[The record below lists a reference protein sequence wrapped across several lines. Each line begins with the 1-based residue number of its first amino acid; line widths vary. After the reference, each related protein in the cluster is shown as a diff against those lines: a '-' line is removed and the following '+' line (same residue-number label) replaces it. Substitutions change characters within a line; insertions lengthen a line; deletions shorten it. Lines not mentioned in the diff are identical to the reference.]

1 MRIAFTSVSGPED
14 GSYWSGTPLSM
25 KMHMQAEFA
34 DLIHIGPL
42 DLLWQPFKQK
52 HLIYEQM
59 LRTTYIWELEPV
71 VHQYLSMQVARE
83 LKKYSDIDLIFS
95 NGSFPYPNAFLDT
108 EIPIVFWSDATFAG
122 LVEEHPGYR
131 NICQENLWVGD
142 KLQQRILD
150 RSKLAIFSTEWAAET
165 ALRHYEVEE
174 SKVKVVPFGANL
186 PGKLPDK
193 YKIKSIVEHRSKK
206 ECRLLFIGRDW
217 IEKGGSFAVDTLRA
231 LESKGLNAHLTVV
244 GCTIPDGI
252 SEQLNGRIT
261 NIPAVHKDNEQGA
274 EELQNLLENS
284 HFLLLPTQGECFG
297 MVISEANAYG
307 LPALAHATGG
317 VPSVIAQGKNGFC
330 FSKPQ
335 SADDYA
341 GCAAKYFNDLEA
353 YKSLCFSAHK
363 ESTERLNWP
372 TSINKI
378 RKLIESL

>member
-25 KMHMQAEFA
+25 KTHLQEEFS

-59 LRTTYIWELEPV
+59 LRTKYIWELEPV

-83 LKKYSDIDLIFS
+83 LKKHSDIDLIFS

-108 EIPIVFWSDATFAG
+108 EIPIVCWADATFAG

-131 NICQENLWVGD
+131 SICEENLWVGH

-165 ALRHYEVEE
+165 ALKHYAVEE

-186 PGKLPDK
+186 PSKLPDRDE
-193 YKIKSIVEHRSKK
+193 IKRIVENRSQE

-231 LESKGLNAHLTVV
+231 LEGKGTKAHLTVV

-252 SEQLNGRIT
+252 SDQLKDRIT
-261 NIPAVHKDNEQGA
+261 NIPVVHKDKDQQS
-274 EELQNLLENS
+274 EELQSLLENS

-335 SADDYA
+335 SAEEYA
-341 GCAAKYFNDLEA
+341 ECAAKYFNNLEA
-353 YKSLCFSAHK
+353 YKSLCASSHE
-363 ESTERLNWP
+363 ESMERLNWR
-372 TSINKI
+372 TSIKKI
-378 RKLIESL
+378 RELVESL

>member
-174 SKVKVVPFGANL
+174 SKVKVVPLVRICPANFRT
-186 PGKLPDK
+186 
-193 YKIKSIVEHRSKK
+193 SIR
-206 ECRLLFIGRDW
+206 
-217 IEKGGSFAVDTLRA
+217 LRA
-231 LESKGLNAHLTVV
+231 
-244 GCTIPDGI
+244 
-252 SEQLNGRIT
+252 
-261 NIPAVHKDNEQGA
+261 
-274 EELQNLLENS
+274 
-284 HFLLLPTQGECFG
+284 
-297 MVISEANAYG
+297 
-307 LPALAHATGG
+307 
-317 VPSVIAQGKNGFC
+317 
-330 FSKPQ
+330 
-335 SADDYA
+335 
-341 GCAAKYFNDLEA
+341 
-353 YKSLCFSAHK
+353 
-363 ESTERLNWP
+363 
-372 TSINKI
+372 
-378 RKLIESL
+378 